1 MEKRSIKHI
10 KKIVVVCT
18 GNSCRSI
25 MAEGYLTAKL
35 KKLNVTDVTVVSFGT
50 GALPGLKPTEEAI
63 KVMLENGIDVS
74 EYVSSGLDSTHIKDA
89 DIILVMEPV
98 HKSYISDIV
107 PEAEE
112 KIHLLGEFSKHKK
125 GRIKSIADP
134 LGRSVEGYRT
144 TFSDIKDSIE
154 GFLRIVGFEK

>member
-1 MEKRSIKHI
+1 MEKRRIKHI

-25 MAEGYLTAKL
+25 MAEGYLTARL
-35 KKLNVTDVTVVSFGT
+35 KELDVTDVTVVSFGT
-50 GALPGLKPTEEAI
+50 GALPGLKPTEEAV

-98 HKSYISDIV
+98 HKSYIANIV

-112 KIHLLGEFSKHKK
+112 KTHLLGEFSRHKK
-125 GRIKSIADP
+125 GKIKSIADP
-134 LGRSVEGYRT
+134 IGRTVEGYRIA
-144 TFSDIKDSIE
+144 FSDIKASID
-154 GFLRIVGFEK
+154 GFLKIVGFGR